1 MVLKF
6 PYATEKATMTV
17 EDKSKLQFIVDN
29 RSNKTEIRHAIE
41 KTFGKEVTAVNTV
54 MTTKGQKKATISFS
68 DNKAAEEIMSRL
80 GIM

>member
-6 PYATEKATMTV
+6 PYATEKATMAV
-17 EDKSKLQFIVDN
+17 EDNSKLQFIVDN
-29 RSNKTEIRHAIE
+29 RASKTDIRHAVE